1 MNRVTTLAL
10 APLSSLYGAAISAR
24 TALYESGVLRT
35 HKVPAPVISVGNIT
49 TGGTGKTPLVEWIA
63 RQLAQQAR
71 RVCILTRGYGRLNSH
86 QRVVVSDGSHVLSD
100 ADHSGDE
107 ALMLAQRLK
116 GKAAVICDA
125 DRVSAANVALE
136 KLQSDVL
143 ILDDGFQNLRIA
155 RDLNIVTIDA
165 TNPWHNGWLLPAGF
179 LREPIKGLRR
189 ADCIILTRATEEIES
204 GLLKQIQ
211 EVSSAIVLTS
221 RVITS
226 QIRSLDSVQA
236 TGAPNLK
243 AVAAFCGIG
252 NPQAFFQHLRGEQF
266 ELRHT
271 IAFRDH
277 HKYSQTDIDSIT
289 RESLAHGAKALVTT
303 AKDEVKLR
311 EMRFELPC
319 YVVDIK
325 IEISEE
331 EKLLDLIKR
340 AIFAESSSK
349 PACEN

>member
-1 MNRVTTLAL
+1 V
-10 APLSSLYGAAISAR
+10 
-24 TALYESGVLRT
+24 
-35 HKVPAPVISVGNIT
+35 
-49 TGGTGKTPLVEWIA
+49 
-63 RQLAQQAR
+63 
-71 RVCILTRGYGRLNSH
+71 NSR
-86 QRVVVSDGSHVLSD
+86 QRVLVSDGSRVLSD
-100 ADHSGDE
+100 ADHAGDE
-107 ALMLAQRLK
+107 ALMLAERLK

-125 DRVSAANVALE
+125 DRVSAAHVAIE
-136 KLQSDVL
+136 ELQSDVL

-165 TNPWHNGWLLPAGF
+165 TNPWHNGWLLPAGL

-189 ADCIILTRATEEIES
+189 ADCIILTRAREEIES
-204 GLLKQIQ
+204 GLRKQIQ

-221 RVITS
+221 RAITS
-226 QIRSLDSVQA
+226 QIRPLNSVQA
-236 TGAPNLK
+236 TGTPNLK

-266 ELRHT
+266 ELLHT
-271 IAFRDH
+271 TSFRDH

-289 RESLAHGAKALVTT
+289 RESIAHGAQTLVTT

-311 EMRFELPC
+311 EMRLELSC

-340 AIFAESSSK
+340 AIFTASSSDR
-349 PACEN
+349 PANYR